1 VIKITFKDLKFLNNL
16 KDPKNMLVHIREL
29 VKYAEKNKYAIGAF
43 NVHNLES
50 ILGVAQAAVRAKS
63 PAIIQVSEAAIKY
76 MGLKPVTHIV
86 STVAKNVASKVPIAL
101 HLDHGKSLDSVF
113 ECINSG
119 FTSVHIDASDL
130 PLDENIA
137 LTKRVVEI
145 GHKKK
150 VWVQGEVGSVV
161 GVHSEKTGK
170 FIISKAKLEDVLV
183 FVKETN
189 VDTVAA
195 AIGTAHGIH
204 RNEDIDFF
212 LLKAIKSK
220 IKRPFVLH
228 GASGIPDRK
237 IRRAIKEGVT
247 IINIGTDIK
256 RAFCRSLI
264 NNCLKNK
271 KETDPRDLMSPTIKA
286 VEEVVFNKT
295 KLFGSAGRIR
305 VSEVEI

>member
-1 VIKITFKDLKFLNNL
+1 
-16 KDPKNMLVHIREL
+16 MLVHIKEL
-29 VKYAEKNKYAIGAF
+29 VKYARRGGYAVGAF

-50 ILGVAQAAVRAKS
+50 ILGVANAAVRAKS

-86 STVAKNVASKVPIAL
+86 STVAKNVAAKVPIAL

-137 LTKRVVEI
+137 LTRRVVEI

-161 GVHSEKTGK
+161 GVHSGK
-170 FIISKAKLEDVLV
+170 NGRFIIPKAKLEEVIK
-183 FVKETN
+183 FVKETE
-189 VDTVAA
+189 VDTIAA
-195 AIGTAHGIH
+195 AVGTAHGIH
-204 RNEDIDFF
+204 RNEDIDFV
-212 LLKAIKSK
+212 LLRGIKSK
-220 IKRPFVLH
+220 VKKPFVFH
-228 GASGIPDRK
+228 GASGISDKK
-237 IRRAIKEGVT
+237 IKKAIKAGVN

-256 RAFCRSLI
+256 RVFCKTLI
-264 NNCLKNK
+264 HNCLKNR
-271 KETDPRDLMSPTIKA
+271 KETDPRNLMSPTIKA
-286 VEEVVFNKT
+286 VEEVVVVKM
-295 KLFGSAGRIR
+295 KLFGSAGQIR
-305 VSEVEI
+305 VTEPEI